1 MYALAKLLLLSQA
14 WSILIKSSSAQLNLA
29 NKILMQKDVI
39 KMNYQNIL
47 TKCFK
52 VDVETEDFRT
62 NADQILKKIMSW
74 VAGKI
79 YDKIQNILRKK
90 SVSELTRLVL
100 VNAIFF
106 KEKWKSQLRQ
116 NNTEKY
122 EFHMKRNESEMVDL
136 MFQESKFR
144 LSI

>member
-14 WSILIKSSSAQLNLA
+14 WSILTKSSSAQLNLA

-79 YDKIQNILRKK
+79 YDKIQNIL
-90 SVSELTRLVL
+90 
-100 VNAIFF
+100 
-106 KEKWKSQLRQ
+106 
-116 NNTEKY
+116 
-122 EFHMKRNESEMVDL
+122 
-136 MFQESKFR
+136 
-144 LSI
+144 

>member
-106 KEKWKSQLRQ
+106 QRKMEISVET
-116 NNTEKY
+116 NTEKY

>member
-1 MYALAKLLLLSQA
+1 
-14 WSILIKSSSAQLNLA
+14 
-29 NKILMQKDVI
+29 MQKDVI

-62 NADQILKKIMSW
+62 NADQILKKIISW

-122 EFHMKRNESEMVDL
+122 EFHMKRSESEMVDL

>member
-1 MYALAKLLLLSQA
+1 
-14 WSILIKSSSAQLNLA
+14 
-29 NKILMQKDVI
+29 
-39 KMNYQNIL
+39 MNYQNIL
-47 TKCFK
+47 TKFFK

-106 KEKWKSQLRQ
+106 QRKMEISVETKQYRKIRVS
-116 NNTEKY
+116 Y
-122 EFHMKRNESEMVDL
+122 EAE
-136 MFQESKFR
+136 
-144 LSI
+144 